1 MKILFMTYYHAFQNP
16 GGGEVVLI
24 KTFEHLK
31 NNGIH
36 VELFDPWKT
45 KISHFDLVHN
55 FATLNYRQWDGVKT
69 YGPKLALTPVMW
81 TDDSVISCTKE
92 KLKANIKNLLGL
104 RSSEVNFWN
113 ALHNIDYFFPT
124 TNLESHR
131 IQKRF
136 NLASSKFAT
145 IYNGVEVPDNLQTKT
160 SFCEK
165 NNLYDY
171 FLFVG
176 RISPLKNVHL
186 IIDAVKKID
195 QKIVIVGE
203 SDSVDSS
210 YFQKLKEKYKDDSKV
225 IFIGSL
231 KSESD
236 ELNDVYLNSKG
247 LIVASEF
254 ETCSLV
260 GLEAGV
266 RGVPVYMT
274 TRGATSEVYQDKVTY
289 LSPDNSDAIASRITI
304 KWQDNEKLLL
314 KKFITDHYS
323 WEKTSQK
330 LALKYSE
337 ILKN

>member
-1 MKILFMTYYHAFQNP
+1 MTYYHAFQNP

-24 KTFEHLK
+24 KTFNHLK
-31 NNGIH
+31 KLGIQ

-55 FATLNYRQWDGVKT
+55 FATLNYRQWDGIKI
-69 YGPKLALTPVMW
+69 YGPKLLLTPVMW
-81 TDDSVISCTKE
+81 PDINALSCSKE
-92 KLKANIKNLLGL
+92 KLKAKLKNILGL

-113 ALHNIDYFFPT
+113 ALHNVDYFFPT
-124 TNLESHR
+124 TNLESQR
-131 IQKRF
+131 IQKHF
-136 NLASSKFAT
+136 DLTPNKFAT
-145 IYNGVEVPDNLQTKT
+145 IYNGVEVPNSFQTKT
-160 SFCEK
+160 SICEK
-165 NNLYDY
+165 HNLHDY
-171 FLFVG
+171 YLFVG

-195 QKIVIVGE
+195 QKIAIVG
-203 SDSVDSS
+203 DADKVDTL
-210 YFQKLKEKYKDDSKV
+210 YFKKLKEKYKNDPKV
-225 IFIGSL
+225 VFVGSL
-231 KSESD
+231 KTDSN

-260 GLEAGV
+260 GLEAAV
-266 RGVPVYMT
+266 RGTPVYMT
-274 TRGATSEVYQDKVTY
+274 NRGATSEVYQDKVTY
-289 LSPDNSDAIASRITI
+289 ISPDSSDAIASRLTI
-304 KWQDNEKLLL
+304 KWQDHEKEIL
-314 KKFITDHYS
+314 KKFITDNYS